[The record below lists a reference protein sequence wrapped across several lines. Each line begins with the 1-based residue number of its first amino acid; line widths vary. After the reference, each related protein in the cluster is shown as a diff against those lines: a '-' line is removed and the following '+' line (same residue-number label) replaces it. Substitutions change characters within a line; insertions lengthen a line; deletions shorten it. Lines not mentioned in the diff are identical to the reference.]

1 MAIKLPIRGTG
12 SQTIPHFKADTFWN
26 KAVQHIYCLYGQ
38 IGLGCVIYK
47 VKGHKHY
54 VGLWP
59 LITLGSCQAKN
70 GYQNNKYG
78 IETYG
83 TLNKL

>member
-1 MAIKLPIRGTG
+1 MAQAHKQYLILKLI
-12 SQTIPHFKADTFWN
+12 HFDTKLYN
-26 KAVQHIYCLYGQ
+26 IYIVFMARLD
-38 IGLGCVIYK
+38 LVVIYK

-78 IETYG
+78 VETYG

>member
-1 MAIKLPIRGTG
+1 MAQAHKQYLILKLLN
-12 SQTIPHFKADTFWN
+12 FDT
-26 KAVQHIYCLYGQ
+26 KLYN
-38 IGLGCVIYK
+38 ISIVFTARLDLVVIYK

>member
-1 MAIKLPIRGTG
+1 MAQAHKQYLILKLI
-12 SQTIPHFKADTFWN
+12 HFDTKLYN
-26 KAVQHIYCLYGQ
+26 IYIVFMARLD
-38 IGLGCVIYK
+38 LVVIYK

-54 VGLWP
+54 VGLCDIMWP
-59 LITLGSCQAKN
+59 LTTLGSCQAKN
-70 GYQNNKYG
+70 AYQNNKYG